1 MNRNRKWKS
10 RNSENKTE
18 IDYIPSANPKIMQDF
33 EDLGKGESSDH
44 SMAMFRINYIQEK
57 KETSQKKDIKPAIS
71 QRQGTGA
78 LNKAT

>member
-44 SMAMFRINYIQEK
+44 SMAMFRIRLYPR
-57 KETSQKKDIKPAIS
+57 KE
-71 QRQGTGA
+71 R
-78 LNKAT
+78 N